1 MRTFLISYDL
11 ARPARNKHAMATV
24 IMSLGQSW
32 ARPLEQTWYV
42 RADLTDLEIEG
53 RLADLL
59 DDEDGLLVQSVA
71 EEAVMTN
78 TQLRWFRQRRPAFEL
93 EVGGNVVAFPSVP
106 AQPAAQAELPLAA
119 AS

>member
-11 ARPARNKHAMATV
+11 ARPARSKHAMATI
-24 IMSLGQSW
+24 IMSLGSSW

-42 RADLTDLEIEG
+42 RAELTEG
-53 RLADLL
+53 EVESRLATLL
-59 DDEDGLLVQSVA
+59 DDDDGLIVQAVS

-106 AQPAAQAELPLAA
+106 TAPAAQAELPLAA